1 MGFKPVPRIY
11 LIYHEIFRFPEI
23 VSPFIKRL
31 KFIMKIFPKKVKGV
45 RKKRWD
51 FMCFNV
57 QFIVRKFRVNCFFC
71 DPWDGGPVV
80 SMAFVPI
87 FHEMEHFPAL
97 AVGKM
102 KL

>member
-1 MGFKPVPRIY
+1 
-11 LIYHEIFRFPEI
+11 
-23 VSPFIKRL
+23 
-31 KFIMKIFPKKVKGV
+31 
-45 RKKRWD
+45 
-51 FMCFNV
+51 MCFNV